1 MAGGG
6 IDLFQAQP
14 PSGPVTLPSLANV
27 PAEVLRYALTAR
39 EQDRAWVL
47 IEQLASPATLDALD
61 ALSSSKLETLFNGWG
76 KASGIQIGELI
87 RLGLIIRD
95 HSESLEADLINAGL
109 RLRHCPS
116 DDFNWRDLMIFIR
129 FLPVTSALFSEMFPD
144 QAGWTR
150 EALLM
155 ADQVD
160 ALRILAWQKTKD
172 GLKGRNAP
180 DPIPRPGVTPPQRAG
195 SKTKA
200 APLSEVRA
208 RDARRH
214 ATTPA
219 ERKQELNDV
228 FGSG

>member
-6 IDLFQAQP
+6 IELFQAQP
-14 PSGPVTLPSLANV
+14 PSGPVTLPSLATV
-27 PAEVLRYALTAR
+27 PVEVLRYALTAR
-39 EQDRAWVL
+39 EKDRPWVL
-47 IEQLASPATLDALD
+47 IEQLASPATMAVIDRLTFSEVEI
-61 ALSSSKLETLFNGWG
+61 LSDGWG

-87 RLGLIIRD
+87 KLGLIIRD
-95 HSESLEADLINAGL
+95 HSEPLEADLINSGL

-116 DDFNWRDLMIFIR
+116 DDFNWRDLMVFIR
-129 FLPVTSALFSEMFPD
+129 YLPVTSNLFSAMHPEH
-144 QAGWTR
+144 AGWTR
-150 EALLM
+150 EALLQ

-180 DPIPRPGVTPPQRAG
+180 DPIPRPGVTPPRRAG

-208 RDARRH
+208 RDARRR

-219 ERKQELNDV
+219 ERKQQLNDV